1 MATNPADHN
10 DLQNRSLRTLSAQEV
25 SVGSTLLEDAWAIV
39 TTRIP
44 GLPARLDANGSEGL
58 RSVVVQ
64 VLCAMVLRVLN
75 NPDGKFKEQIDDYS
89 YQLDSA
95 VSTGSLYLSDAEA
108 GLLADMSS
116 GVSDGAWTIKPA
128 GSYCGPGYWSDTTTW
143 VPIV

>member
-1 MATNPADHN
+1 MATNPATST
-10 DLQNRSLRTLSAQEV
+10 DLQNRSLRTLSAQEIA
-25 SVGSTLLEDAWAIV
+25 VGSTLLGDAWAIL

-44 GLPARLDANGSEGL
+44 GLSARLDADAGGL
-58 RSVVVQ
+58 ESVTVQ

-95 VSTGSLYLSDAEA
+95 VSTGSLYLSDAEF
-108 GLLADMSS
+108 GLLTDLAD
-116 GVSDGAWTIKPA
+116 GISDGAWTIKPA
-128 GSYCGPGYWSDTTTW
+128 GAYRGPGYWSDTTTW